1 VAQRIVTR
9 RRRWLLIAAAVV
21 VLLVIALNILSG
33 FYIDLLWFKEVG
45 FQGVFWTVFWTKVV
59 LGLLFGALF
68 FGMLYANLLIVR
80 RLIPPFRTFTPEQ
93 EVVERYR
100 VAIEPYA
107 KWILPAL
114 SLVIAVFVGLGA
126 SSQWQ
131 TFQLWR
137 HSGGVEFGQTDPVY
151 GRDIGFYVFQLPFL
165 HFVQGWLFSALVGIT
180 ILVAI
185 AHYLWGGIRLQA
197 TSERVT
203 PQVKAHLSVLLG
215 LIVLVKAWGYYL
227 GKFDLLFSKRG
238 VVQGASYTDIHAQKL
253 ALSVLMVVAVI
264 CAIVFFVNIR
274 FRGWAAPAVAVGLL
288 AVVAV
293 VVGAIIPAA
302 VQRLSVAPQEL
313 QREEPFIQRNIA
325 ATRAAFGLDAIVP
338 TDASPDPSLTP
349 QDIEDNQA
357 TVQNIRLWD
366 PDILKQNYD
375 ALQRIRSFYE
385 FTDVDVDRYQVD
397 DEQRVVM
404 ISAREVSQD
413 GIPAG
418 GRSWQNEHLVY
429 THGFGAVASQVNT
442 STSEGE
448 PAFLVQDVPPKTDQP
463 DFQLSDAG
471 QRVYFGERSDVPFVV
486 VNTGAGELDYQ
497 SGNQQQQA
505 PVYTGRGGIQV
516 GGVMGK
522 LLFAWRFKDVN
533 LLISGLIHNDS
544 RVMIFRS
551 LKERIPKP
559 APFLKYDS
567 DPYAAV
573 VDGRLVWIQDA
584 YTTTNNY
591 PYSQS
596 VRLSDFSAGKLSGT
610 ANYIRNSVK
619 VVVDAYSGQ
628 MTYYVVDPSDPIIR
642 AWQAVFPDLF
652 HPFTEAPEDLLA
664 HFRYPEDLFTV
675 QANQFTNY
683 HVTDPRVFYGKQ
695 DFWALPGDP
704 SFQIDKKNPQPRP
717 DLRPYYVQ
725 MLLPGSDGSE
735 SFQLILP
742 FTPTGRTNMVA
753 WMAASSDPGNYGDL
767 VSFEFPSGQNVDGP
781 LQVFNQINS
790 DPAFSAERTLLSRGG
805 SRLVFGNFLVV
816 PIDNGFLY
824 VLPVFVQGSQPG
836 VQSFPELKRVVVV
849 QGSQV
854 GLGPT
859 LSAAIADSFGNA
871 PPPPPPDGGNGGGTV
886 PEQIKSL
893 LADAVRHFQAADVAL
908 KAGDLGTY
916 QSEIAAAQRDIEE
929 AQALANGVEPE
940 PTPTGTPTAT
950 PTETPSGTGGG
961 SPPPTTTGATTGT

>member
-1 VAQRIVTR
+1 MAQRIVTQ
-9 RRRWLLIAAAVV
+9 RRRWLLIAAAVI
-21 VLLVIALNILSG
+21 VLLVITLNILSG

-45 FQGVFWTVFWTKVV
+45 FQSVFWTVFWTKVV

-68 FGMLYANLLIVR
+68 FAILYANLLIVR

-114 SLVIAVFVGLGA
+114 SFVIAVFVGIGA

-131 TFQLWR
+131 AFQLWR
-137 HSGGVEFGQTDPVY
+137 HSGGVAFDQTDPVY

-165 HFVQGWLFSALVGIT
+165 HFVQGWFFSALVGIT

-253 ALSVLMVVAVI
+253 ALFVLMVVAII

-288 AVVAV
+288 AVVAI
-293 VVGAIIPAA
+293 VVGAVIPAA

-313 QREEPFIQRNIA
+313 QREEPFINRNIA

-338 TDASPDPSLTP
+338 TDATPDTDLSA
-349 QDIEDNQA
+349 QDIEENQA
-357 TVQNIRLWD
+357 TIQNIRLWD
-366 PDILKQNYD
+366 PLILKQNYD
-375 ALQRIRSFYE
+375 ALQRIRSYYE
-385 FTDVDVDRYQVD
+385 FTDVDVDRYRVD

-404 ISAREVSQD
+404 ISAREVSQR
-413 GIPAG
+413 GIPST
-418 GRSWQNEHLVY
+418 GRTWQNEHLVY

-448 PAFLVQDVPPKTDQP
+448 PAFLVQDIPPVTDQS
-463 DFQLSDAG
+463 DFRLSDAG
-471 QRVYFGERSDVPFVV
+471 QRVYFGEREDVNFVV

-497 SGNQQQQA
+497 SDAEQQQA

-551 LKERIPKP
+551 LNERVPKP
-559 APFLKYDS
+559 APFLKYDG
-567 DPYAAV
+567 DPYAAI
-573 VDGRLVWIQDA
+573 VDGRIVWIQDA
-584 YTTTNNY
+584 YTTTNMY

-596 VRLSDFSAGKLSGT
+596 VRLADFSNGNLTGT

-628 MTYYVVDPSDPIIR
+628 MTYYVVDDTDPVIR
-642 AWQAVFPDLF
+642 LWQSVFPDLF
-652 HPFTEAPEDLLA
+652 TPLTEAPADLLT
-664 HFRYPEDLFTV
+664 HFRYPEDLFTI
-675 QANQFTNY
+675 QSTQFANY

-704 SFQIDKKNPQPRP
+704 SFHVDRENPVRP
-717 DLRPYYVQ
+717 NLRPYYVQ
-725 MLLPGSDGSE
+725 MRLPGGAISE
-735 SFQLILP
+735 QFELILP
-742 FTPTGRTNMVA
+742 FTPAGRNNMVA
-753 WMAASSDPGNYGDL
+753 WMAASSDPGSYGDL

-790 DPAFSAERTLLSRGG
+790 DPEFSAERTLLSRGG
-805 SRLVFGNFLVV
+805 SRVVFGNFLVV

-849 QGSQV
+849 HGSQV

-859 LSAAIADSFGNA
+859 LNAAIADSFGNA

-886 PEQIKSL
+886 PERIKAL
-893 LADAVRHFQAADVAL
+893 LADAVRHFAAADAAL

-916 QSEIAAAQRDIEE
+916 QTEIAAAQRDIEE

-950 PTETPSGTGGG
+950 PTGTPSGTGGA
-961 SPPPTTTGATTGT
+961 SPSPTGT